1 MTPTHEVTHPHGRG
15 RSYEVTHS
23 HGVLIRTCRVSSR
36 SSRVSRALRK
46 PALLALLVVPMLA
59 LSACSDSSHTR
70 VTTGTYAGESGQNAP
85 YLNVGPLI
93 YEVQLS
99 RELNPS
105 DTEDA
110 SYLTGLTPAQRTLR
124 PGEEW
129 FGVFLQVYNESSA
142 PHPAATSLTI
152 SDTQDNVYTPIV
164 PALTNEFAYRG
175 GLLASK
181 ARIPALNTVA
191 ANGPTQGA
199 LLLYKIKVVS
209 LDNRPLVLKIV
220 DPLDPTRSAS
230 AELDV

>member
-1 MTPTHEVTHPHGRG
+1 M
-15 RSYEVTHS
+15 
-23 HGVLIRTCRVSSR
+23 
-36 SSRVSRALRK
+36 
-46 PALLALLVVPMLA
+46 LVAIMLA
-59 LSACSDSSHTR
+59 VALGLSACSDDSHTR

-99 RELNPS
+99 RELNPA

-110 SYLTGLTPAQRTLR
+110 SYLGGLTPAQRLLR

-129 FGVFLQVYNESSA
+129 FAVFLQVYNESSA
-142 PHPAATSLTI
+142 PHPATTNLTI
-152 SDTQDNVYTPIV
+152 SDTERNVYSPIV
-164 PALTNEFAYRG
+164 PAFTNEFAYRG

-181 ARIPALNTVA
+181 GRIPALNTVA

-209 LDNRPLVLKIV
+209 LDNRPLELKIV
-220 DPLDPTRSAS
+220 DALDPAQTAS

>member
-1 MTPTHEVTHPHGRG
+1 M
-15 RSYEVTHS
+15 
-23 HGVLIRTCRVSSR
+23 IRPARIARAVGKPSLLLLMFVS
-36 SSRVSRALRK
+36 V
-46 PALLALLVVPMLA
+46 LALG
-59 LSACSDSSHTR
+59 ACSDNSHTR

-99 RELNPS
+99 RELNPA

-110 SYLTGLTPAQRTLR
+110 SYLTGLTPAQRRLA

-142 PHPAATSLTI
+142 PHPATVNVTI
-152 SDTQDNVYTPIV
+152 SDTQDNVYRPIV

-181 ARIPALNTVA
+181 ARIPALDTVA
-191 ANGPTQGA
+191 GDGPTQGG

-209 LDNRPLVLKIV
+209 LDNRPLELRIV
-220 DPLDPTRSAS
+220 DPLDPGRSAS